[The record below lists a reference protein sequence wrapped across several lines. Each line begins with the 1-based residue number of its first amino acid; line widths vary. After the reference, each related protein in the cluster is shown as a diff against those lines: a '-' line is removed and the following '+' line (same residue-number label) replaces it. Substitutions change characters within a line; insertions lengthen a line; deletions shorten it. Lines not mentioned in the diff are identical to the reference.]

1 MNGEGLF
8 NTWWKITLLILGLLL
23 IAVLPGFAFPT
34 WYSLGQDDEYVFTGE
49 PPAALNIRRLES
61 NIWAAE
67 TNLPAG
73 DWGYEKYK
81 FRLEKL
87 DADGNNMVKEAS
99 WMSTTD
105 GATSQT
111 ITLHAND
118 HGLNTG
124 DIVVISFM
132 SATGAG
138 TSFENTEAQSGS
150 YKVFSVDTNSF
161 QVTLKISVSKGI
173 TGDPFSNLNNAS
185 SSYIYWYKSSC
196 NGEDHDQNTPSQCKT
211 GTSKN
216 PLPLGFDPQAVT
228 TSALAT
234 ANYNGGVVGT
244 SSQPIVYALQGPW
257 ENKSTHDSSNKKI
270 YFKIVGKDLV
280 FDVQHNNYFPYENED
295 LPTGF
300 SINFDETTSSLTT
313 TLMEQGAGKIYS
325 NAIVKPDDK
334 LYLRFMECTSLANG
348 DLSGCDK
355 SKSLGYITV
364 PKELK
369 PVKK

>member
-23 IAVLPGFAFPT
+23 IVVLPGFAFPT
-34 WYSLGQDDEYVFTGE
+34 WYTLGQDDEYVFTGE
-49 PPAALNIRRLES
+49 PPAALNIRNQATWLP
-61 NIWAAE
+61 E
-67 TNLPAG
+67 TNLPGG
-73 DWGYEKYK
+73 DWGNENYK

-87 DADGNNMVKEAS
+87 DADGNNMVKHATWYTS
-99 WMSTTD
+99 SD
-105 GATSQT
+105 GGNSST
-111 ITLHAND
+111 ITCTATD

-124 DIVVISFM
+124 DIIVLSFV
-132 SATGAG
+132 STTPGIG
-138 TSFENTEAQSGS
+138 NVQFPNGVTDYQNTETQNGS
-150 YKVFSVDTNSF
+150 YKVFSVTSDTF
-161 QVTLKISVSKGI
+161 QVTLKITVAKPQADNHGQTS
-173 TGDPFSNLNNAS
+173 F
-185 SSYIYWYKSSC
+185 IYWYKSSC
-196 NGEDHDQNTPSQCKT
+196 NDEEHDQNTPSQCKT
-211 GTSKN
+211 GTSNN
-216 PLPLGFDPQAVT
+216 PLPLGFDPGAIDG
-228 TSALAT
+228 SALAK
-234 ANYNGGVVGT
+234 ANWNSYKGP
-244 SSQPIVYALQGPW
+244 QPIVYALQGPW
-257 ENKSTHDSSNKKI
+257 GSTNIHDSSNKKI

-280 FDVQHNNYFPYENED
+280 FDVQHNNYFPYQNDD